1 MVMPNTEGEFFERRN
16 QTKNEKARATKLG
29 TTLTSY
35 IRALETLGKR
45 GVDAQ
50 LSKGHIADIAWKR
63 ANLAPPVDWEL
74 LKEIVPETFSV
85 PGEIKSEPE
94 FDDRISEFTEL
105 ATAMRCK
112 RSSGLVQDEGPM
124 WMGDWYGAI
133 YTIRFETNNDTSMVK
148 PLVKVSVKPCISTE
162 VGVSGKSGKVFKV
175 EINEHGECNH
185 LSCPMIEENEVIP
198 EDRLV
203 VNIDEETWITT
214 TKIK

>member
-1 MVMPNTEGEFFERRN
+1 MVMPNTDGESQRHW
-16 QTKNEKARATKLG
+16 QTKNGKARAIKLG
-29 TTLTSY
+29 TVLTSY
-35 IRALETLGKR
+35 IRALETRGKR

-50 LSKGHIADIAWKR
+50 LSKGYNAEIARKR

-85 PGEIKSEPE
+85 PGEIES
-94 FDDRISEFTEL
+94 DDESDFRISEFAEL
-105 ATAMRCK
+105 ATALRSK
-112 RSSGLVQDEGPM
+112 RGSTLVQDQEPV

-133 YTIRFETNNDTSMVK
+133 YTIRFETIKGTNMVK
-148 PLVKVSVKPCISTE
+148 PLIKVSVKPCISTE
-162 VGVSGKSGKVFKV
+162 VSVSGKSGRVFKV
-175 EINEHGECNH
+175 AINDHGECNH
-185 LSCPMIEENEVIP
+185 PSCPMIEEAEVIA